1 MSSFSTV
8 LTKLGIDEYSPV
20 LAAANAKEIVT
31 GARTISVQAYAL
43 PAWAT
48 GVDVAV
54 VEPSDGTGF
63 IIGIVRFG
71 EDIDY
76 ENDNDAFARDA
87 ALHGMKENRG
97 RGWVVSAARTCEK
110 VATRLKVKY
119 REFYDAVADA
129 GGAAFHIT
137 HPIYGKIA
145 SISIDHITKSIAAVP
160 VPSGAHQ
167 HCLGASVP
175 AVLAACPLNVVKASA
190 ICVGGV
196 FRAADGVA
204 TLPIAREDLM
214 RGFLVHS
221 DADGRPLAKGGPL
234 RLAFPACVAVQGA
247 VCGSPKPPDLKNCVS
262 LELQDGSG
270 GSFSGKAF

>member
-8 LTKLGIDEYSPV
+8 LTKLGIDEYSPI
-20 LAAANAKEIVT
+20 LAAANAKELVT

-48 GVDVAV
+48 GVAVAV
-54 VEPSDGTGF
+54 VEDQKGV

-76 ENDNDAFARDA
+76 ENDEDAFARDA
-87 ALHGMKENRG
+87 ALHGMKENQG
-97 RGWVVSAARTCEK
+97 RGWVVSSARTCEK
-110 VATRLKVKY
+110 VETRLKVKY
-119 REFYDAVADA
+119 RDFHDAVADA

-145 SISIDHITKSIAAVP
+145 SIAIDHITKSIAAVP
-160 VPSGAHQ
+160 VPSGTHQ

-196 FRAADGVA
+196 FSAADGVA
-204 TLPIAREDLM
+204 TSPIAREDLM

-221 DADGRPLAKGGPL
+221 DADGKPLAKGGPL
-234 RLAFPACVAVQGA
+234 RLAFPAGVAVQGA